1 VFEELGGLI
10 ELFRSMTERVSA
22 LSSEKYS
29 SIGQGSFSSVL
40 AADGGSVLIRRGGV
54 SGAVISTAVVF
65 DPPGSRDPV
74 LRFTHYPREGVVD
87 FRVPSRSAS
96 TLRELLILE
105 EALNH
110 EVELRLIDGPVPH
123 GEAFMSIVIGEDGS
137 LRKRYVEAVL
147 RALRSNI
154 SLVGVVK
161 HPYSTILDGKHPDVA
176 LLRNLPQGFFYDPH
190 GDGLEPRTFRGI
202 PYYTVFAR
210 IGPGNVIRL
219 DMNEA
224 AYKLRDRILGY
235 LKEESALGLP
245 KLILQADFLAKR
257 VSEAA
262 EFVKMNLEGEVEVEV
277 VE

>member
-1 VFEELGGLI
+1 MFEELGGLI

-22 LSSEKYS
+22 LSLEKYS
-29 SIGQGSFSSVL
+29 PIGQGSFSSVL

-74 LRFTHYPREGVVD
+74 LRFTYYPRKGVLD
-87 FRVPSRSAS
+87 FRVVSSAAS
-96 TLRELLILE
+96 KLRELLILE
-105 EALNH
+105 EALRH
-110 EVELRLIDGPVPH
+110 DAELRLVDGPLPH
-123 GEAFMSIVIGEDGS
+123 GEAFMSLVRGEGRDM
-137 LRKRYVEAVL
+137 RDRYVDA
-147 RALRSNI
+147 ALSALSSEDPI
-154 SLVGVVK
+154 VGLVK
-161 HPYSTILDGKHPDVA
+161 HPFSTMLDGAHPDVA

-190 GDGLEPRTFRGI
+190 EDGVPPRNFRGVE
-202 PYYTVFAR
+202 YYSVFAR
-210 IGPGNVIRL
+210 IGPGKVIRL

-224 AYKLRDRILGY
+224 AYGIRDRILGY

-262 EFVKMNLEGEVEVEV
+262 EYVKMNLEGEVEVEV